1 MSLTFGFYQDEARH
15 QPLDSLVL
23 SGGACRQVW
32 VGTNNGKTALPAVD
46 STIVVNAVAVAPLP
60 ETSIRLASSLSGLA
74 SGGQTLALGQVVSG
88 MQPLWVQIDDAGLDD
103 GEYQLTLQSNLI
115 YEV

>member
-1 MSLTFGFYQDEARH
+1 MSLTFGFYQDEARR
-15 QPLDSLVL
+15 QPLDRLVL

-32 VGTNNGKTALPAVD
+32 VGTDASKTALPAVD
-46 STIVVNAVAVAPLP
+46 SRIDVQAIAAAPLP
-60 ETSIRLASSLSGLA
+60 EASIRLASSLSGLA
-74 SGGQTLALGQVVSG
+74 GGGQTLSIGQVVSG
-88 MQPLWVQIDDAGLDD
+88 MQPLWVQINDDGLDD